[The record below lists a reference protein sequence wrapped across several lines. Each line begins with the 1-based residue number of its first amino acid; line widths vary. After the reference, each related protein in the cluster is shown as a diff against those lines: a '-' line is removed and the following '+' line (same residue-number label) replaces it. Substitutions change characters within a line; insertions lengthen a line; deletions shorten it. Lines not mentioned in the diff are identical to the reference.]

1 MNLARRRREVNG
13 AHAGFMGTEPNCI
26 GKVAGRTGAKA
37 SAGQAA
43 GLPVA
48 AVAAIAQPTSIGS
61 DGSFAHSLI
70 EAS

>member
-13 AHAGFMGTEPNCI
+13 AHAGFMGTEPNCTR
-26 GKVAGRTGAKA
+26 KVAGSKGKA
-37 SAGQAA
+37 SAGQTTRQ
-43 GLPVA
+43 VA
-48 AVAAIAQPTSIGS
+48 AVVAIAQPTSIGS